1 MACIPNQSYRIY
13 VDFILTSLSRRLS
26 AGVAAT
32 ALVAA
37 GVPALFASPAFSKPA
52 AGGKQEILLVSYAV
66 TKTAYDKIIPLFQA
80 DWKKKTG
87 QTVTV
92 KTRYGGSGSQTR
104 AVIDGLEADVV
115 GLALGGDVIKIQE
128 AGLIDKG
135 WEKEN
140 PNNSIITNS
149 VVVFFVRPLNPKKIN
164 TWKDLDN
171 KDVDVVTANP
181 KTSGGARWN
190 FLGLYGSVTQA
201 GGSDAQAKKYLT
213 TVYKNVDVLPKDAR
227 EATDTFVKRRKGDV
241 LLNYENEAILA
252 KKTGEWTT
260 PYKLPSPNILI
271 EGPIAVVDKNVNKHG
286 NRKVAEAFAKFLY
299 TPAAQKAF
307 VNNGFRPVTAEGKAY
322 ARGKFQQV
330 ETFTVDS
337 FGGWASVN
345 KKFFGKGGLWD
356 QIFSKSR

>member
-1 MACIPNQSYRIY
+1 MAYIPNQSYRIY
-13 VDFILTSLSRRLS
+13 VDFIPTSLSRRLS

-92 KTRYGGSGSQTR
+92 KTSYGGSGSQSR

-115 GLALGGDVIKIQE
+115 GLALEGDVIKIQE
-128 AGLIDKG
+128 ACLIDKG
-135 WEKEN
+135 WQKEN
-140 PNNSIITNS
+140 PNNSTITNS
-149 VVVFFVRPLNPKKIN
+149 VVVFFVRPGNPKKIN

-190 FLGLYGSVTQA
+190 FLSLYGSVTQT
-201 GGSDAQAKKYLT
+201 GGSDAQAK
-213 TVYKNVDVLPKDAR
+213 
-227 EATDTFVKRRKGDV
+227 
-241 LLNYENEAILA
+241 
-252 KKTGEWTT
+252 
-260 PYKLPSPNILI
+260 NI
-271 EGPIAVVDKNVNKHG
+271 
-286 NRKVAEAFAKFLY
+286 
-299 TPAAQKAF
+299 
-307 VNNGFRPVTAEGKAY
+307 
-322 ARGKFQQV
+322 
-330 ETFTVDS
+330 
-337 FGGWASVN
+337 
-345 KKFFGKGGLWD
+345 
-356 QIFSKSR
+356 